1 MLHATQHHRSRFCL
15 TTLLC
20 ALLFCSTAQAD
31 FALNFRPNTTNT
43 ANDSTSSDGYLG
55 SDNDQGNSCGI
66 NGYSDSGCYWF
77 RSTADTKF
85 NIPNQQAFRMEHVVG
100 DDGNYYWHLLLG
112 NDDDDWKQDV
122 WIRQTSVYNYMQ
134 HDGGSGDKYQ
144 WNVGG
149 RRSALS
155 DSGGF
160 ASAYN
165 DNKNQV
171 GDSFGQMNKNDQL
184 ESEIYAGNGVDTLR
198 ADSQWTGNGS
208 ANPTRVIMRQID
220 NSNGAYQEFLKDS
233 FDKKPLIYQE
243 VNTADINLVFQVD
256 MRGMDYNTSRALT
269 TGSTTITRPA
279 NPAVPGNGNS
289 TGYSTAPTNTDY
301 AYNAASEFVLQ
312 MDITGNSGTGAGF
325 DATGERPVVGG
336 TLQNQNVTAGQYTWA
351 AGNGWI
357 SSTAGDTYYSV
368 YYQGQG
374 VSSSNFTKMPIYQAG
389 TYTYAN
395 GDFDHEN
402 QAWKEL
408 IDLTQ
413 SPCGANPFCPT
424 GN

>member
-1 MLHATQHHRSRFCL
+1 MLFQTQHHRLGHWLLSCL
-15 TTLLC
+15 C
-20 ALLFCSTAQAD
+20 MLLFNLPAQAD

-43 ANDSTSSDGYLG
+43 NNDSTDQNGYLG

-66 NGYSDSGCYWF
+66 DGYDDSGCFWF
-77 RSTADTKF
+77 RSPADTKF
-85 NIPNQQAFRMEHVVG
+85 NVVSQQPFRMEHVVG

-112 NDDDDWKQDV
+112 NADDDWKQDV
-122 WIRQTSVYNYMQ
+122 WIRQTEVYDYMQ
-134 HDGGSGDKYQ
+134 HDGGGSKYQ
-144 WNVGG
+144 WTTGG

-160 ASAYN
+160 ASMYN
-165 DNKNQV
+165 DNKNQT
-171 GDSFGQMNKNDQL
+171 GSGYGQMNKNDQL
-184 ESEIYAGNGVDTLR
+184 ESELYAGNGVDTLR
-198 ADSQWTGNGS
+198 ADSQWTGNGTGD
-208 ANPTRVIMRQID
+208 PTRVIIRQID
-220 NSNGAYQEFLKDS
+220 NSNGAYQEFLKDD
-233 FDKKPLIYQE
+233 FNKKPLIYQE

-269 TGSTTITRPA
+269 VGTSTVTRPV

-289 TGYSTAPTNTDY
+289 TGYSTAPTNSDY

-312 MDITGNSGTGAGF
+312 MDITGNSGTGASF
-325 DATGERPVVGG
+325 DAAGERPVAGG
-336 TLQNQNVTAGQYTWA
+336 SLLQQNVTAGQYTWA

-357 SSTAGDTYYSV
+357 ASTAGDTYYSV
-368 YYQGQG
+368 YYPTID
-374 VSSSNFTKMPIYQAG
+374 SSQFTKMPIYQAG

-395 GDFDHEN
+395 GAFDHEN

-408 IDLTQ
+408 VDLTQ
-413 SPCGANPFCPT
+413 SPCGGDPFCPT